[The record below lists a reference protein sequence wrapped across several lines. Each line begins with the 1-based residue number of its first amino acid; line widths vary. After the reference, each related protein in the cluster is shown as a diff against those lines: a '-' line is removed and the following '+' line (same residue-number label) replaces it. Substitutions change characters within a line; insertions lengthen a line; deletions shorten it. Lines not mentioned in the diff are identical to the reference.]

1 MSNSE
6 IQKVSGNLLGTPELS
21 LSGPQKC
28 RTLVCITSVLFFLF
42 LTTSTF
48 ATSSTRIAS
57 IQVEGLRHIAL
68 ARVLGLFPCKEGD
81 VYTSE
86 CVSTA
91 ERYLK
96 DWKVFDNIHI
106 TTTPAADGVH
116 IAVTVQEALLVGA
129 IDISGNYPFL
139 GAGLERR
146 LTLRPGDTFSVAG
159 ARAQTERL
167 ASIYLKAGYLDTSA
181 NFETIYDA
189 DQNDMVIQYDIHR
202 GRRIKLGR
210 LTVAGNHALPYG
222 RFLSTFNPYKT
233 YSIAHRR
240 YAVRRLTEIYRKKGY
255 LRAHVKVARE
265 EFDAEKVAMDVDLI
279 VTEGPPVTIRFL
291 GNKGISI
298 AKLKKVITL
307 VRDGTYDEVALED
320 SVAAM
325 TDLYHRHGYD
335 KVDIRPTKE
344 DLGHQGIRIT
354 FTVTEG
360 PHSVINHVNF
370 VGNTLVP
377 GGRLRKQVLSK
388 PISLLSAGSLDPVL
402 LKFDRQSLINYY
414 KSIGY
419 ENVHIDG
426 PEIVDLPRH
435 PNQVNLNFHIME
447 GMQLKVSDITTG
459 GVDEIQSKDILNK
472 LINKTTHPY
481 NALALASDTEIVEMW
496 LRDNGYPY
504 ATVLQTVTRSP
515 DGTFV
520 SIHYDIQGLRQ
531 VKIGE
536 ILLVGNTLTS
546 QRAVRGNIEIKPGDI
561 YSARK
566 ILESE
571 FALRRL
577 GVFKNV
583 RIETM
588 GMDEHSD
595 AVHLVIRMEELRPL
609 VVDVSA
615 GFATDDLYTG
625 SLTFT
630 NFNTFGWAKRLGLRF
645 IGGQRLS
652 RGEITWTDPRFLNH
666 DLQWNVNGLVQFIR
680 LPYFS
685 YVQPSV
691 GTGFFRRFHRT
702 SYLARYQ
709 LDKNYFMSGD
719 ATRAATAG
727 IRNSTLSKISLSATF
742 DTRNSFS
749 DPTSGY
755 FLLGA
760 IDLVNEIRGDKSN
773 FVKFRAGAGVYTG
786 FWKIFALLNDLRFN
800 RIETIGKN
808 INVPG
813 NERFFL
819 GGDSSIRGFSLDSI
833 GPKDAN
839 NNAIGANLSW
849 VHNIELRIK
858 FSNSFQLACWH
869 DMGSLTDTWS
879 QINRTTFKESMGP
892 GIRIMTPVGPI
903 KIDYGIVLPPKQ
915 ASDPDQRFHLSF
927 GNVF

>member
-1 MSNSE
+1 MLKKPSSVAVLLLCLFSAV
-6 IQKVSGNLLGTPELS
+6 VS
-21 LSGPQKC
+21 
-28 RTLVCITSVLFFLF
+28 
-42 LTTSTF
+42 
-48 ATSSTRIAS
+48 AASSTRIAN
-57 IQVEGLRHIAL
+57 IHVDGLRHIAL
-68 ARVLGLFPCKEGD
+68 PRVLGLFPCKAGD
-81 VYTSE
+81 TYTPE
-86 CVSTA
+86 CVATA

-96 DWKVFDNIHI
+96 DWKVFDSVRI
-106 TTTPAADGVH
+106 TTTPATDGVH
-116 IAVTVQEALLVGA
+116 ITVALQEALLVGA
-129 IDISGNYPFL
+129 IDIEGKYPFL
-139 GAGLERR
+139 SAGLERR
-146 LTLRPGDTFSVAG
+146 LTLRPGDTFSESG

-167 ASIYLKAGYLDTSA
+167 ANIYLRAGYLDTTA
-181 NFETIYDA
+181 DVETIYDA
-189 DQNDMVIQYDIHR
+189 EKNDMVVQYDVHR
-202 GRRIKLGR
+202 GRRVKLGK
-210 LTVAGNHALPYG
+210 LTVTGNRVLPYG
-222 RFLSTFNPYKT
+222 RFLNIFNPYKT
-233 YSIAHRR
+233 YTVAQRR
-240 YAVRRLTEIYRKKGY
+240 SAVRRLTDLYRKKGY

-265 EFDAEKVAMDVDLI
+265 VFDDAKAAMDVDVT
-279 VTEGPPVTIRFL
+279 VTEGPHVTVRFV
-291 GNKGISI
+291 GNKGISV
-298 AKLKKVITL
+298 ATLKKAITL

-325 TDLYHRHGYD
+325 TDLYNRYGYD
-335 KVDIRPTKE
+335 KIHITSSKAEWGPQKILV
-344 DLGHQGIRIT
+344 T

-360 PHSVINHVNF
+360 PRTVVNHVNF
-370 VGNTLVP
+370 TGNAQIP
-377 GGRLRKQVLSK
+377 GGKLRKQVLSK
-388 PISLLSAGSLDPVL
+388 PISLFSAGALDPVL

-414 KSIGY
+414 KSLGY
-419 ENVHIDG
+419 EDVSVEEPG
-426 PEIVDLPRH
+426 IVGLPKY
-435 PNQVNLNFHIME
+435 PNQVDLNFHITE
-447 GMQLKVSDITTG
+447 GAQLKVGDITFG
-459 GVDEIQSKDILNK
+459 GIDEVQSKEILNQ
-472 LINKTTHPY
+472 LINKTARPY
-481 NALALASDTEIVEMW
+481 NALAPASDVEIVEMW
-496 LRDNGYPY
+496 LKDNGYPY
-504 ATVLQTVTRSP
+504 ATVSQGVSRAP
-515 DGTFV
+515 DGSTV
-520 SIHYDIQGLRQ
+520 AIRYDILNLRK
-531 VKIGE
+531 VRIGE

-546 QRAVRGNIEIKPGDI
+546 QRAVRDNIEIKPGDI

-583 RIETM
+583 RIEAM
-588 GMDEHSD
+588 GLPAQSD
-595 AVHLVIRMEELRPL
+595 TVHLVIRMEELRPL
-609 VVDVSA
+609 MVDVSV

-652 RGEITWTDPRFLNH
+652 RGEITWTDPRFFNH
-666 DLQWNVNGLVQFIR
+666 DLQWNVNGLIQFIR

-685 YVQPSV
+685 YVQPSI

-702 SYLARYQ
+702 SFMARYQ
-709 LDKNYFMSGD
+709 LDKNYFMHGD
-719 ATRAATAG
+719 PARAATAG
-727 IRNSTLSKISLSATF
+727 IRNSTLSKISASATF

-755 FLLGA
+755 FLLGTV
-760 IDLVNEIRGDKSN
+760 DLVNEIRGNQAN
-773 FVKFRAGAGVYTG
+773 FFKFRAGAGIYTG
-786 FWKIFALLNDLRFN
+786 FWKIFGLLNDLRFN

-819 GGDSSIRGFSLDSI
+819 GGDASIRGFPLDSI

-858 FSNSFQLACWH
+858 FSNTFQLACWH

-903 KIDYGIVLPPKQ
+903 KLDYGIVLPPKQ
-915 ASDPDQRFHLSF
+915 NSDPDHRFHFSF